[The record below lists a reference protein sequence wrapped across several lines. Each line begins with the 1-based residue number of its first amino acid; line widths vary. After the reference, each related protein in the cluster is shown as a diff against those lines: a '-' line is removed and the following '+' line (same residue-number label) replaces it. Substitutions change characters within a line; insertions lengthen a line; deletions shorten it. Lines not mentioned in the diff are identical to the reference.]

1 MPSNIENANISAI
14 KLGTVDMTKGYIGH
28 EEVYPNTRE
37 IQSAAFTS
45 TSTLANSGGTRTY
58 RVTGDVG
65 SQYTL
70 SGSNGVSSPGAQ
82 TLSASPTDYSIS
94 IGGNTSCGAS
104 SRTPTMSIT
113 PSGSTT
119 LASGVS
125 TTSSFTQSA
134 GPSLINYTPTHTV
147 VISENTNYPTTTVN
161 GVLHFAVGT
170 IWTITGTV
178 NGAGYKTAF
187 YGYANGAFGSSNG
200 NVGRV
205 FEDGNGAQ
213 SFSTTGGLYIV
224 GAPNSW
230 ASYPFFTGSGT
241 WTQTVTLVTGSMAN
255 FTFRPQARSASSQFE
270 GGNSC
275 QRHYNPS
282 TSSYEA
288 YPSSAYFPTITRYP

>member
-14 KLGTVDMTKGYIGH
+14 KLGTADVTKGYIGH

-37 IQSAAFTS
+37 IQSAVFTD

-70 SGSNGVSSPGAQ
+70 SGSNGASSPGVN
-82 TLSASPTDYSIS
+82 TLSTSPTDYSVS
-94 IGGNTSCGAS
+94 IGSNLSCGAS
-104 SRTPTMSIT
+104 SRTPTISIV

-119 LASGVS
+119 LAGGVS
-125 TTSSFTQSA
+125 STSSFTQSV
-134 GPSLINYTPTHTV
+134 GPPLINYTPTHTV
-147 VISENTNYPTTTVN
+147 SISTNTNYPTTTVN

-178 NGAGYKTAF
+178 NGAGYKTSF
-187 YGYANGAFGSSNG
+187 YAYANGAAGSSNG

-205 FEDGNGAQ
+205 FEDSNGAQ

-224 GAPNSW
+224 GTPNSW
-230 ASYPFFTGSGT
+230 SNYPFFTGSGT
-241 WTQTVTLVTGSMAN
+241 WTQTVTLVSGSMAT
-255 FTFRPQARSASSQFE
+255 FTIRPEARSASVAN

-275 QRHYNPS
+275 QRHYDPS
-282 TSSYEA
+282 TGAYEA
-288 YPSSAYFPTITRYP
+288 YPNSAYFPTITRYP